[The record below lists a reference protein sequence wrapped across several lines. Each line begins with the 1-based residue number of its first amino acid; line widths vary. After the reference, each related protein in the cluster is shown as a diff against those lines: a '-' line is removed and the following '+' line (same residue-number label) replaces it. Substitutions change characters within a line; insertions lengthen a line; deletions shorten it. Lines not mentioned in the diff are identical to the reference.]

1 MEPEIRW
8 KLQTMSAKDTVTP
21 ITQDE
26 RQQRLSALQKS
37 LPTFELDAV
46 MITPGASMRYFFG
59 LTWRETERLVCAV
72 VSAQH
77 VVFVCPKFEDTALLA
92 ALTST
97 SASNYSST
105 YDYAWWEEH
114 EDPRRVVSTVL
125 ADSNCQ
131 NVGIDPSCSYGQAF
145 ALGNATSAKLS
156 SAGPILQSLRAQKSA
171 TELALM
177 QAAKSLTLDV
187 HVAIFEW
194 IKPGMRM
201 SEVIAEIDGLHR
213 AGGADNGSF
222 FCAVQFGEGTSHPH
236 GVPGDPVLQ
245 KGELILIDTGC
256 TIDGYHSD
264 ITRTY
269 ALDKQD
275 DRVEALWDLEK
286 EAQAAAFDAAQIGRP
301 CGDVDAAAR
310 AVLEK
315 HGLGPD
321 YQLPGLPHRTGHGIG
336 LEIHEGPYL
345 VRGDDTPLATGMC
358 FSNEP
363 MIVVPGQYGIR
374 LEDHFYM
381 TDTGAQWFTEPQNSL
396 YQPL

>member
-1 MEPEIRW
+1 MSMIEIV
-8 KLQTMSAKDTVTP
+8 KP
-21 ITQDE
+21 ITAEE
-26 RQQRLSALQKS
+26 RQGRLARLQAS
-37 LPTFELDAV
+37 MAPHGLDAV
-46 MITPGASMRYFFG
+46 IVTPGANMRYFFG

-72 VSAQH
+72 VSESA
-77 VVFVCPKFEDTALLA
+77 VVFVCPKFEDTALVA
-92 ALTST
+92 AL
-97 SASNYSST
+97 SSPV
-105 YDYAWWEEH
+105 DCVWWEEH
-114 EDPRRVVSTVL
+114 EDPRQAVSNVL
-125 ADSNCQ
+125 AEGSLSRI
-131 NVGIDPSCSYGQAF
+131 GIDPNCSFGQVH
-145 ALGNATSAKLS
+145 ALSKATQSVLTSAGDLF
-156 SAGPILQSLRAQKSA
+156 QSLRSQKSA
-171 TELALM
+171 TELALL
-177 QAAKSLTLDV
+177 QAAKSLTLRV
-187 HVAIFEW
+187 HQQTFEW
-194 IKPGMRM
+194 IRPGLRM
-201 SEVIAEIDGLHR
+201 SEVIAKIDQLHR

-256 TIDGYHSD
+256 TVGGYHSD

-275 DRVEALWDLEK
+275 SKVEALWDLEK
-286 EAQAAAFDAAQIGRP
+286 EAQAAAFDAAQIGSP

-310 AVLEK
+310 AVLEA

-321 YQLPGLPHRTGHGIG
+321 YRLPGLPHRTGHGIG

-345 VRGDDTPLATGMC
+345 VRGDDTPLAIGMC

-363 MIVVPGQYGIR
+363 MIVIPGQYGIR

-381 TDTGAQWFTEPQNSL
+381 TDTGAQWFTKPQTSL

>member
-1 MEPEIRW
+1 MGAENRW

-37 LPTFELDAV
+37 LAAFELDAV

-92 ALTST
+92 ALTS
-97 SASNYSST
+97 NYSST

-125 ADSNCQ
+125 SDSNCQ

-145 ALGNATSAKLS
+145 ALGNATSATLT

-201 SEVIAEIDGLHR
+201 SEVKAEIDRLHR

-374 LEDHFYM
+374 LEDHFHM

>member
-1 MEPEIRW
+1 
-8 KLQTMSAKDTVTP
+8 MSARDNASP
-21 ITQDE
+21 ITHDE
-26 RQQRLSALQKS
+26 RQQRLSALQNS
-37 LPTFELDAV
+37 LPAFELAAV

-72 VSAQH
+72 ITATR

-92 ALTST
+92 AL
-97 SASNYSST
+97 SSP

-114 EDPRRVVSTVL
+114 EDPRHVVSGVL
-125 ADSNCQ
+125 SDNNCQ
-131 NVGIDPSCSYGQAF
+131 SVGIDPSCSYGQAF
-145 ALGNATSAKLS
+145 ALGNATSATVT
-156 SAGPILQSLRAQKSA
+156 SAGPILQSLRAHKSA
-171 TELALM
+171 SELALM

-201 SEVIAEIDGLHR
+201 SEVIAEIDRLHR

-236 GVPGDPVLQ
+236 GVPGDQVLN

-286 EAQAAAFDAAQIGRP
+286 EAQAAAFDAAQIGLP

-310 AVLEK
+310 AVLEA

-321 YQLPGLPHRTGHGIG
+321 YRLPGLPHRTGHGIG

-381 TDTGAQWFTEPQNSL
+381 TDSGAQWFTEPQKSL

>member
-46 MITPGASMRYFFG
+46 IITPGASMRYFFG

-97 SASNYSST
+97 FASNYSST

-201 SEVIAEIDGLHR
+201 SEVIAEIDRLHR

-345 VRGDDTPLATGMC
+345 VRGDDTPLAMGMC

>member
-1 MEPEIRW
+1 MGAENRW

-37 LPTFELDAV
+37 LAAFELDAV

-92 ALTST
+92 ALTLT
-97 SASNYSST
+97 YASNYSST

-114 EDPRRVVSTVL
+114 EDPRQVVAAVL

-201 SEVIAEIDGLHR
+201 SEVIAEIDRLHR

-236 GVPGDPVLQ
+236 GVPGDPELQ

>member
-1 MEPEIRW
+1 
-8 KLQTMSAKDTVTP
+8 MSARDTVSP
-21 ITQDE
+21 ITHEE
-26 RQQRLSALQKS
+26 RQQRLSALQNS
-37 LPTFELDAV
+37 LPAFELDAV

-72 VSAQH
+72 VSAQR

-92 ALTST
+92 ALST
-97 SASNYSST
+97 T

-114 EDPRRVVSTVL
+114 EDPRHVVSTVL
-125 ADSNCQ
+125 SDNHCQ
-131 NVGIDPSCSYGQAF
+131 SVGIDPSCSYGQAF
-145 ALGNATSAKLS
+145 ALGNVTSATLC

-187 HVAIFEW
+187 HVAIFDW

-201 SEVIAEIDGLHR
+201 SEVKAEIDRLHR
-213 AGGADNGSF
+213 VGGADNGSF

-269 ALDKQD
+269 ALDKQG

-286 EAQAAAFDAAQIGRP
+286 EAQAAAFDAAQIGSP

-321 YQLPGLPHRTGHGIG
+321 YRLPGLPHRTGHGIG

-363 MIVVPGQYGIR
+363 MIVMPGQYGIR

-381 TDTGAQWFTEPQNSL
+381 TDTGARWFTEPQNSL

>member
-21 ITQDE
+21 ITQNE
-26 RQQRLSALQKS
+26 RQQRLSVLQKS

-381 TDTGAQWFTEPQNSL
+381 TDAGAQWFTEPQNSL

>member
-21 ITQDE
+21 ITQNE
-26 RQQRLSALQKS
+26 RQQRLSVLQKS

>member
-1 MEPEIRW
+1 
-8 KLQTMSAKDTVTP
+8 MSARETINP
-21 ITQDE
+21 ITHEE
-26 RQQRLSALQKS
+26 RQDRLTALQQS
-37 LPTFELDAV
+37 LSVFKIDAV
-46 MITPGASMRYFFG
+46 MITPGANMRYLFG
-59 LTWRETERLVCAV
+59 LTWRATERLVCAV
-72 VSAQH
+72 ISKTN
-77 VVFVCPKFEDTALLA
+77 VVFICPKFEDTALLA
-92 ALTST
+92 AL
-97 SASNYSST
+97 SAS

-114 EDPRRVVSTVL
+114 EDPRTVVSTVL
-125 ADSNCQ
+125 SENNCQ
-131 NVGIDPSCSYGQAF
+131 SVGIDPSCSFGQAF
-145 ALGNATSAKLS
+145 ALGNSAEATLT
-156 SAGPILQSLRAQKSA
+156 SAGPLLQSLRAQKSA
-171 TELALM
+171 SEIALM

-187 HVAIFEW
+187 HVSIFEW
-194 IKPGMRM
+194 IKPGLRM
-201 SEVIAEIDGLHR
+201 SEVIAEIDRLHR

-236 GVPGDPVLQ
+236 GVPGDPVLA

-256 TIDGYHSD
+256 TMDGYHSD

-275 DRVEALWDLEK
+275 NRLEALWDLEK
-286 EAQAAAFDAAQIGRP
+286 EAQAAAFHAAQIGRP
-301 CGDVDAAAR
+301 CDNVDAAAR
-310 AVLEK
+310 AVLEA

-345 VRGDDTPLATGMC
+345 VRGDETPLATGMC

-363 MIVVPGQYGIR
+363 MIVVPGHFGIR

-381 TDTGAQWFTEPQNSL
+381 TDAGAKWFTEPQESL

>member
-1 MEPEIRW
+1 
-8 KLQTMSAKDTVTP
+8 MSARDNASP
-21 ITQDE
+21 ITHDE
-26 RQQRLSALQKS
+26 RQQRLSALQNS

-72 VSAQH
+72 ITATR

-92 ALTST
+92 ALS
-97 SASNYSST
+97 SA

-114 EDPRRVVSTVL
+114 EDPRHLVSGVL
-125 ADSNCQ
+125 SDNNCQ
-131 NVGIDPSCSYGQAF
+131 NVGIDPSCSYGQVF
-145 ALGNATSAKLS
+145 ALGNATSAALT
-156 SAGPILQSLRAQKSA
+156 SAGPILQSLRAHKSA
-171 TELALM
+171 SELALM

-201 SEVIAEIDGLHR
+201 SEVIAEIDRLHR

-236 GVPGDPVLQ
+236 GVPGDPVLN

-286 EAQAAAFDAAQIGRP
+286 EAQAAAFDAAQIGLP

-310 AVLEK
+310 AVLEA

-321 YQLPGLPHRTGHGIG
+321 YRLPGLPHRTGHGIG

-345 VRGDDTPLATGMC
+345 VRGDDTPLAAGMC

-381 TDTGAQWFTEPQNSL
+381 TDTGAQWFTEPQKSL

>member
-1 MEPEIRW
+1 
-8 KLQTMSAKDTVTP
+8 MSARDNASA
-21 ITQDE
+21 ITHDE
-26 RQQRLSALQKS
+26 RQQRLSALQNS

-72 VSAQH
+72 ITATR

-92 ALTST
+92 ALS
-97 SASNYSST
+97 SA

-114 EDPRRVVSTVL
+114 EDPRHLVSGVL
-125 ADSNCQ
+125 SDNNCQ
-131 NVGIDPSCSYGQAF
+131 NVGIDPSCSYGQTF
-145 ALGNATSAKLS
+145 ALAKATSAALT
-156 SAGPILQSLRAQKSA
+156 SAGPILQSLRAHKSA
-171 TELALM
+171 SELALM

-201 SEVIAEIDGLHR
+201 SEVIAEIDRLHR

-236 GVPGDPVLQ
+236 GVPGDPVLN

-286 EAQAAAFDAAQIGRP
+286 EAQAAAFDAAQIGFP

-310 AVLEK
+310 AVLEA

-321 YQLPGLPHRTGHGIG
+321 YRLPGLPHRTGHGIG

-381 TDTGAQWFTEPQNSL
+381 TDTGAQWFTEPQKSL

>member
-1 MEPEIRW
+1 
-8 KLQTMSAKDTVTP
+8 
-21 ITQDE
+21 
-26 RQQRLSALQKS
+26 
-37 LPTFELDAV
+37 
-46 MITPGASMRYFFG
+46 
-59 LTWRETERLVCAV
+59 
-72 VSAQH
+72 
-77 VVFVCPKFEDTALLA
+77 
-92 ALTST
+92 
-97 SASNYSST
+97 
-105 YDYAWWEEH
+105 
-114 EDPRRVVSTVL
+114 
-125 ADSNCQ
+125 
-131 NVGIDPSCSYGQAF
+131 
-145 ALGNATSAKLS
+145 
-156 SAGPILQSLRAQKSA
+156 
-171 TELALM
+171 M

-201 SEVIAEIDGLHR
+201 SEVKAEIDRLHR

-374 LEDHFYM
+374 LEDHFHM

>member
-1 MEPEIRW
+1 
-8 KLQTMSAKDTVTP
+8 MSARDTVSP
-21 ITQDE
+21 ITHEE
-26 RQQRLSALQKS
+26 REQRLRTLQNS
-37 LPTFELDAV
+37 LPAFELDAV

-72 VSAQH
+72 VSAQR

-92 ALTST
+92 AL
-97 SASNYSST
+97 SSP

-114 EDPRRVVSTVL
+114 EDPRKVVSAVL
-125 ADSNCQ
+125 SDSHCL
-131 NVGIDPSCSYGQAF
+131 NVGVDPSCSYGQVF
-145 ALGNATSAKLS
+145 ALGNATSATLT
-156 SAGPILQSLRAQKSA
+156 SAGPILQSLRAQKSE

-177 QAAKSLTLDV
+177 QAAKTLTLDV
-187 HVAIFEW
+187 HLAIFEW

-201 SEVIAEIDGLHR
+201 SEVIAEIDRLHR

-236 GVPGDPVLQ
+236 GVPGDPVLN

-275 DRVEALWDLEK
+275 DRVEALWELEK
-286 EAQAAAFDAAQIGRP
+286 EAQAAAFDAAQIGLT
-301 CGDVDAAAR
+301 CGNVDAAAR
-310 AVLEK
+310 AVLET

-345 VRGDDTPLATGMC
+345 VRGDDTPLAKGMC

-381 TDTGAQWFTEPQNSL
+381 TDSGAKWFTEPQESL
-396 YQPL
+396 YQPR

>member
-1 MEPEIRW
+1 
-8 KLQTMSAKDTVTP
+8 MSARDTVSR
-21 ITQDE
+21 ITHEE
-26 RQQRLSALQKS
+26 RQQRLSALQNS
-37 LPTFELDAV
+37 LPAFELDAV

-59 LTWRETERLVCAV
+59 LTWRETERLVCAI
-72 VSAQH
+72 VSAQR

-92 ALTST
+92 AL
-97 SASNYSST
+97 SAT
-105 YDYAWWEEH
+105 YDYSWWEEH
-114 EDPRRVVSTVL
+114 EDPRRVVSTIL
-125 ADSNCQ
+125 SDSHCKS
-131 NVGIDPSCSYGQAF
+131 VGIDPSCSYGQAF
-145 ALGNATSAKLS
+145 ALGNATSAALC

-187 HVAIFEW
+187 HVAIFDW

-201 SEVIAEIDGLHR
+201 SEVIAEIDRLHR

-236 GVPGDPVLQ
+236 GVPGDPVLK

-275 DRVEALWDLEK
+275 DRIEGLWDLEK

-310 AVLEK
+310 TILEK

-321 YQLPGLPHRTGHGIG
+321 YRLPGLPHRTGHGIG

-381 TDTGAQWFTEPQNSL
+381 TDAGAQWFTEPQKSL

>member
-1 MEPEIRW
+1 
-8 KLQTMSAKDTVTP
+8 MSMTETIKP
-21 ITQDE
+21 ITAEE
-26 RQQRLSALQKS
+26 RQGRLARLQAS
-37 LPTFELDAV
+37 MASHQLDAV
-46 MITPGASMRYFFG
+46 IVTPGANMRYFFG

-72 VSAQH
+72 ISESA
-77 VVFVCPKFEDTALLA
+77 VVFVCPKFEDMALLA
-92 ALTST
+92 AL
-97 SASNYSST
+97 YSPV
-105 YDYAWWEEH
+105 DCVWWEEH
-114 EDPRRVVSTVL
+114 EDPRLAVTHVL
-125 ADSNCQ
+125 AEGSFSRVGVDPNC
-131 NVGIDPSCSYGQAF
+131 SFGQVH
-145 ALGNATSAKLS
+145 ALTTATRSTLTSAGDLF
-156 SAGPILQSLRAQKSA
+156 QSLRGQKSA
-171 TELALM
+171 TELALL
-177 QAAKSLTLDV
+177 QAAKSLTLQV
-187 HVAIFEW
+187 HQQTFEW
-194 IKPGMRM
+194 IHPGVRM
-201 SEVIAEIDGLHR
+201 SEVIAKIDQLHW

-256 TIDGYHSD
+256 TVGGYHSD

-275 DRVEALWDLEK
+275 SKVEDLWDLEK
-286 EAQAAAFDAAQIGRP
+286 EAQAAAFDAAELGCP
-301 CGDVDAAAR
+301 CGGVDAAAR
-310 AVLEK
+310 AVLEA

-345 VRGDDTPLATGMC
+345 VRGDDTPLAAGMC

-363 MIVVPGQYGIR
+363 MIVIPGQYGIR

-381 TDTGAQWFTEPQNSL
+381 TDAGAQWFTQPQTSL

>member
-1 MEPEIRW
+1 
-8 KLQTMSAKDTVTP
+8 MSLTNELKP
-21 ITQDE
+21 ITADE
-26 RQQRLSALQKS
+26 RQGRLAHLQARMAS
-37 LPTFELDAV
+37 HELDAV
-46 MITPGASMRYFFG
+46 IVTPGANMRYFFG

-72 VSAQH
+72 ISESA

-92 ALTST
+92 AL
-97 SASNYSST
+97 SSPV
-105 YDYAWWEEH
+105 DCVWWEEH
-114 EDPRRVVSTVL
+114 EDPRQAVANVLVKGSFSKIGVDPNCSFGQVHALTTATRSTL
-125 ADSNCQ
+125 
-131 NVGIDPSCSYGQAF
+131 
-145 ALGNATSAKLS
+145 TSAGDLF
-156 SAGPILQSLRAQKSA
+156 QSLRGLKSA
-171 TELALM
+171 TELALL
-177 QAAKSLTLDV
+177 QAAKSLSLQV
-187 HVAIFEW
+187 HQQTFEW
-194 IKPGMRM
+194 IHPGVRM
-201 SEVIAEIDGLHR
+201 SEVIAKIDQLHR

-256 TIDGYHSD
+256 TVGGYHSD

-275 DRVEALWDLEK
+275 SKVEDLWDLEK
-286 EAQAAAFDAAQIGRP
+286 EAQAAAFDAAELGCP
-301 CGDVDAAAR
+301 CGGVDAAAR
-310 AVLEK
+310 AVLEA

-345 VRGDDTPLATGMC
+345 VRGDDTPLAAGMC

-363 MIVVPGQYGIR
+363 MIVIPGQYGIR

-381 TDTGAQWFTEPQNSL
+381 TDAGAQWFTQPQTSL

>member
-1 MEPEIRW
+1 MSMIEIV
-8 KLQTMSAKDTVTP
+8 KP
-21 ITQDE
+21 ITAEE
-26 RQQRLSALQKS
+26 RQGRLARLQAS
-37 LPTFELDAV
+37 MASHGLDAV
-46 MITPGASMRYFFG
+46 IVTPGANMRYFFG

-72 VSAQH
+72 VSESA
-77 VVFVCPKFEDTALLA
+77 VVFVCPKFEDTALVA
-92 ALTST
+92 AL
-97 SASNYSST
+97 SSPV
-105 YDYAWWEEH
+105 DGVWWEEH
-114 EDPRRVVSTVL
+114 EDPRQAVSNVL
-125 ADSNCQ
+125 AEGSLSRI
-131 NVGIDPSCSYGQAF
+131 GIDPNCSFGQVH
-145 ALGNATSAKLS
+145 ALSKATQSVLTSAGDLF
-156 SAGPILQSLRAQKSA
+156 QSLRGQKSA
-171 TELALM
+171 TELALL
-177 QAAKSLTLDV
+177 QAAKSLTLQV
-187 HVAIFEW
+187 HQQTFEW
-194 IKPGMRM
+194 IRPGLRM
-201 SEVIAEIDGLHR
+201 SEVIAKIDQLHR

-256 TIDGYHSD
+256 TVGGYHSD

-275 DRVEALWDLEK
+275 SKVEALWDLEK
-286 EAQAAAFDAAQIGRP
+286 EAQAAAFDAAQIGSP

-310 AVLEK
+310 AVLEA

-321 YQLPGLPHRTGHGIG
+321 YRLPGLPHRTGHGIG

-345 VRGDDTPLATGMC
+345 VRGDDTPLAIGMC

-363 MIVVPGQYGIR
+363 MIVIPGQYGIR

-381 TDTGAQWFTEPQNSL
+381 TDTGAQWFTKPQTSL

>member
-1 MEPEIRW
+1 MPAR
-8 KLQTMSAKDTVTP
+8 DTVSP
-21 ITQDE
+21 ITHEE
-26 RQQRLSALQKS
+26 REQRLSALQNS
-37 LPTFELDAV
+37 LPAFELDAV

-72 VSAQH
+72 VSAQR

-92 ALTST
+92 AL
-97 SASNYSST
+97 SST

-114 EDPRRVVSTVL
+114 EDPRHVVSTVL
-125 ADSNCQ
+125 SDSHCQ
-131 NVGIDPSCSYGQAF
+131 SVGIDPSCSYGQAY
-145 ALGNATSAKLS
+145 ALGNATSARLA

-201 SEVIAEIDGLHR
+201 SEVIAEIDRLHR

-236 GVPGDPVLQ
+236 GVPGDPVLN

-286 EAQAAAFDAAQIGRP
+286 EAQAAAFDAAQIGLP
-301 CGDVDAAAR
+301 CSNVDAAAR
-310 AVLEK
+310 AVLET

-345 VRGDDTPLATGMC
+345 VRGDDTPLARGMC

-381 TDTGAQWFTEPQNSL
+381 TESGAKWFTEPQNSL